1 MTLSYLPFSRTVYRE
16 RSKLEERVERT
27 RQRKNKIGSPFD
39 FIFLS
44 AIVDDTSPLRPR
56 SPRLVFAPAPRL
68 AASHPLQTRTSNLDC
83 CSPKPSH
90 VFLARIR
97 VIYRHDFVPG
107 GRDLDPR
114 NKVIPSSCLFESRRL
129 IDEKDYLKRLSN
141 EASRGKFFQVNEI
154 SSVYLEK

>member
-68 AASHPLQTRTSNLDC
+68 AASHPLQTRTEPRLLLAETIARVSCSN
-83 CSPKPSH
+83 PSY
-90 VFLARIR
+90 L
-97 VIYRHDFVPG
+97 P
-107 GRDLDPR
+107 PR
-114 NKVIPSSCLFESRRL
+114 FR
-129 IDEKDYLKRLSN
+129 
-141 EASRGKFFQVNEI
+141 AWWT
-154 SSVYLEK
+154 

>member
-68 AASHPLQTRTSNLDC
+68 AASHPLQTRTSIAARRNHRTC
-83 CSPKPSH
+83 
-90 VFLARIR
+90 FLLESELFTATISCLVDVISIR
-97 VIYRHDFVPG
+97 TEQSYSVFVPA
-107 GRDLDPR
+107 REQ
-114 NKVIPSSCLFESRRL
+114 K
-129 IDEKDYLKRLSN
+129 IDR
-141 EASRGKFFQVNEI
+141 
-154 SSVYLEK
+154 